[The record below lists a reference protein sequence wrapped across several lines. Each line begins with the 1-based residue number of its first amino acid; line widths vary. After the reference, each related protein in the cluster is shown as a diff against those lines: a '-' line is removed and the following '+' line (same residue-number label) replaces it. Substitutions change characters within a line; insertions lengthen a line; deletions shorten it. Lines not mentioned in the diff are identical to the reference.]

1 MNLSWQCLCV
11 SVPFDSTMEVVL
23 SVLRVLNDALMPQKA
38 LPTVPVKSLARP
50 TQCSDQGVA
59 HLNDRAHAG
68 LACITLHTNCMSA

>member
-38 LPTVPVKSLARP
+38 LPTVPVESLARP
-50 TQCSDQGVA
+50 TKCSAQGVA
-59 HLNDRAHAG
+59 HLNDRAYAG
-68 LACITLHTNCMSA
+68 LACIT